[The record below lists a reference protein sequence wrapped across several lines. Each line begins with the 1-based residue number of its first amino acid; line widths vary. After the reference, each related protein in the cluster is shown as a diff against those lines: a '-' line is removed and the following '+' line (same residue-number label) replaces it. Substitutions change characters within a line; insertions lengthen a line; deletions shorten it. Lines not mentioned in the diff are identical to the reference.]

1 MADLEHR
8 QMMLTSAIAG
18 PNASYDSAIDS
29 LPDECYCELAS
40 SPSVSFRRSPSL
52 SVSHH
57 NHLHQ
62 HSALSSL
69 PPPPA
74 ASSSS
79 PSASLS
85 LNGPILSTNNSSS
98 SFNHPSEHSPL
109 YRSLADYHRPM
120 YNGHTARQ
128 SSSKSDSNS
137 HPSASNNK
145 CTARSA
151 KATDSL
157 MMTTNMAVFSGHSG
171 NCERSNY
178 RPMTG
183 ALTAATIIGSSR
195 GSAWL
200 ADACSS
206 THCTGTSAIPAP
218 AARSLR
224 RVVTG
229 TDSHINSSNNNKS
242 SSSRCIPGS
251 EQQQQQKKKQQPPG
265 ASASAAMSDT
275 EDYAPHVHLQAAC
288 ECASRRTDRQQVC
301 SVHSPTAD
309 TTTTTTSSTSK
320 SSSGITAT
328 AATLSASSLLR
339 SSRSFTTSYR
349 QRPNVTRKCFC
360 FRFISLPLP
369 WCPAHRTTAAMLR
382 IETNYNNTRLW
393 IL

>member
-8 QMMLTSAIAG
+8 RMMLTSAIAG

-69 PPPPA
+69 PPPAA

-98 SFNHPSEHSPL
+98 SFNHPSAHSPL

-200 ADACSS
+200 ADAF
-206 THCTGTSAIPAP
+206 
-218 AARSLR
+218 
-224 RVVTG
+224 
-229 TDSHINSSNNNKS
+229 
-242 SSSRCIPGS
+242 
-251 EQQQQQKKKQQPPG
+251 
-265 ASASAAMSDT
+265 
-275 EDYAPHVHLQAAC
+275 
-288 ECASRRTDRQQVC
+288 C

-309 TTTTTTSSTSK
+309 TTTTTTTSTSK

-349 QRPNVTRKCFC
+349 QRPNVTLCLYRGV
-360 FRFISLPLP
+360 LL
-369 WCPAHRTTAAMLR
+369 TALLR
-382 IETNYNNTRLW
+382 QC
-393 IL
+393 